1 MLGRCDMMSGSV
13 NPDVICKGLVKII
26 TQYKNG
32 NEAFT
37 LQSTVIGLCYNIAR
51 WCTSAYNAA
60 DFVLVHLCS

>member
-32 NEAFT
+32 NEAFYIVVNSNRVVLQYCT
-37 LQSTVIGLCYNIAR
+37 LVY
-51 WCTSAYNAA
+51 
-60 DFVLVHLCS
+60 